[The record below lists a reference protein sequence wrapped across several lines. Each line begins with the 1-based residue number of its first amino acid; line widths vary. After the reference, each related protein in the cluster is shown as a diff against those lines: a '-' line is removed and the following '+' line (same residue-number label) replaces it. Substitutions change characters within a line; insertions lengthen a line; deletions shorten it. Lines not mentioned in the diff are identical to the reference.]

1 MSASANPFDEAFSR
15 FAEPEPKVRAPEP
28 DPVRA
33 RPAIPKITEPGA
45 YADIPAEDYHGVEI
59 CDSPSIS
66 ASGLKLIED
75 KSPLHYW
82 ERSPL
87 NPNRRPR
94 PSKPHFAL
102 GHLLHDIL
110 LYGGALPAEYHIVPD
125 GFVRAHTNKW
135 ADEIEPYDE
144 AVRDGLNILTESQ
157 FEMGRAMAESVDRH
171 ELAGA
176 LLSAGEPEM
185 TLAAKDPKT
194 GVWMRARPDVLPT
207 TMEIIPDVKTAADA
221 SPEAFENAAT
231 RFGYFQAAA
240 HYLDVIDLL
249 YGEPAE
255 KRRFVLIVI
264 EKQPPHPVTIYH
276 LDDGDIHYGRMLNRR
291 SLNLFARC
299 LQTNEWHGYSP
310 PDRPILPLMM
320 APFARRRI
328 DLRVESGDLSYDL

>member
-1 MSASANPFDEAFSR
+1 MRLSAGSLSR
-15 FAEPEPKVRAPEP
+15 SGR
-28 DPVRA
+28 RSRGSRQ

-75 KSPLHYW
+75 KSPAHYW
-82 ERSPL
+82 EQSPL
-87 NPNRRPR
+87 NPNRKPR

-110 LYGGALPAEYHIVPD
+110 LYGGAIPADYHIVPD
-125 GFVRAHTNKW
+125 GFVRTHHHKW
-135 ADEIEPYDE
+135 EDEIEAYDD
-144 AVRDGLNILTESQ
+144 AVRDGLNILTQSQ
-157 FEMGRAMAESVDRH
+157 FDMGRAMAEAVDRH

-176 LLSAGEPEM
+176 LLTAGQPEM
-185 TLAAKDPKT
+185 TL
-194 GVWMRARPDVLPT
+194 
-207 TMEIIPDVKTAADA
+207 PDVKTAADA

-240 HYLDVIDLL
+240 HYLDVIELL

-264 EKQPPHPVTIYH
+264 EKLPPYLVTIYH

-291 SLNLFARC
+291 ALNLFERC
-299 LQTNEWHGYSP
+299 LKTGDWHGYTP

-328 DLRVESGDLSYDL
+328 DQRVESGELSYDL